1 MFLSSHQPWFQHKFS
16 CMMFD
21 KKNESYTRKLTKI
34 LMFLAIEKW
43 IVYLRS
49 VFQVPYMEIL
59 PQFLAS
65 WQFSWFQLIILVSF
79 PTFFSCCRRMYSL
92 NRCSKKILIVTFHI
106 FLISFNLE
114 AWKHE
119 SMCRVLLPSKS
130 ETPKFKPYCY
140 LFFFFLAGHWWFTL
154 VILAS

>member
-1 MFLSSHQPWFQHKFS
+1 
-16 CMMFD
+16 MFD

-65 WQFSWFQLIILVSF
+65 
-79 PTFFSCCRRMYSL
+79 
-92 NRCSKKILIVTFHI
+92 
-106 FLISFNLE
+106 
-114 AWKHE
+114 
-119 SMCRVLLPSKS
+119 
-130 ETPKFKPYCY
+130 
-140 LFFFFLAGHWWFTL
+140 
-154 VILAS
+154 